1 LSSIDKLI
9 EDSIM
14 SLIGGEEGLKAKTDE
29 LLAKHLKKAHFVPIK
44 YRVLGGFLQSL
55 NIKFGNFIEVL
66 MDKVISSTPTFKIYE
81 VSGKKGIGLE
91 LEERCERA
99 IDEYVDNPSH
109 DRLEKLYDEI
119 FTFQIEGEKFRK
131 KSLDVNVMFKF
142 GETSY
147 YIETKYNDDHDT
159 GKFQDI
165 NRKFLKTY
173 AGLVRFFRFDDKRKF
188 KPILY
193 YFLPTIRYNPNPYLR
208 EDIEIFRG
216 KKLFEKFELST
227 TYEQVE
233 NALNELEKI
242 LDKAFDDFRD
252 KIFERVSE
260 RLNEEK
266 KQIRLF

>member
-1 LSSIDKLI
+1 MSSIDKLI

-14 SLIGGEEGLKAKTDE
+14 ILIGGDEGLKAKTDE

-66 MDKVISSTPTFKIYE
+66 MDKAISSAPTFEIYNI
-81 VSGKKGIGLE
+81 SGRKGIDLE
-91 LEERCERA
+91 LDEMCERA

-119 FTFQIEGEKFRK
+119 FTFQIEGKKFRK

-173 AGLVRFFRFDDKRKF
+173 AGLIRYFRFGNKEKF
-188 KPILY
+188 RPILY

-208 EDIEIFRG
+208 ENIEILRG
-216 KKLFEKFELST
+216 EKLFEKFELGIS
-227 TYEQVE
+227 YEQIK

-242 LDKAFDDFRD
+242 LDRTFDELRN
-252 KIFERVSE
+252 KIFERVSTKI
-260 RLNEEK
+260 NEEK
-266 KQIRLF
+266 TQKRLF